1 MKANALQRLRSL
13 GQSVWI
19 DYLDRDMIDSGR
31 LRRLIE
37 EDGVAGA
44 TTNPA
49 IFEKAID
56 GGAVYDEVIRAF
68 AGQGEDARMIYRRLT
83 VGDVADAAALL
94 YPRYEASDG
103 MDGFVSLEVSP
114 HLAHDSDGTLREAR
128 ELWAALDR
136 PNVMIKV
143 PATRAGLPAIRTLIE
158 EGINVNATLLFAPQR
173 YREVADAYLAGME
186 DRLQG
191 NRSLH
196 GVASVASFFLSRIDT
211 LADALLERIEK
222 TGRAGAEEAAGL
234 RGEAA
239 IACANLAYRDYQTIL
254 SDRRFLAL
262 AERGARPQRLLW
274 ASTSTKNPQYADT
287 KYVEPLVG
295 PGTVS
300 TMPLE
305 TLDAYRDHGCP
316 DRTLSP
322 DIAHAETVAVRL
334 SELGISI
341 DAIAQ
346 QLEED
351 GVQKFIAPYDKLLA
365 SIARRVHDVRRMQRR
380 GA

>member
-1 MKANALQRLRSL
+1 MKPNALQRLRSF
-13 GQSVWI
+13 GQSVWV
-19 DYLDRDMIDSGR
+19 DYLDRELIDSGR

-56 GGAVYDEVIRAF
+56 GGAVYDQAIKAF
-68 AGQGEDARMIYRRLT
+68 ARQGEDARAIYRRLT

-94 YPRYEASDG
+94 YPRYEASNG
-103 MDGFVSLEVSP
+103 VDGFVSLEVSP
-114 HLAHDSDGTLREAR
+114 HLAYDSDGTLREAR
-128 ELWAALDR
+128 ELWAALAR
-136 PNVMIKV
+136 SNVMIKV
-143 PATRAGLPAIRTLIE
+143 PATRAGLPAIRTLVA
-158 EGINVNATLLFAPQR
+158 EGINVNATLLFAPHR
-173 YREVADAYLAGME
+173 YREVADAYLAGLE

-211 LADALLERIEK
+211 LADALLEQIAKMGGASAEK
-222 TGRAGAEEAAGL
+222 AAGL

-239 IACANLAYRDYQTIL
+239 IACAKLAYRDYHAVL
-254 SDRRFLAL
+254 SGQRFLAL

-274 ASTSTKNPQYADT
+274 ASTSAKNPQYRDT

-295 PGTVS
+295 PGTVN

-322 DIAHAETVAVRL
+322 DVAHAESVAARL
-334 SELGISI
+334 AELGVSI
-341 DAIAQ
+341 DTIAQ
-346 QLEED
+346 QLEDE
-351 GVQKFIAPYDKLLA
+351 GVQKFVAPYDKLLA
-365 SIARRVHDVRRMQRR
+365 SIERRAHDVRRMQRL
-380 GA
+380 GH